1 MCEAF
6 HERLI
11 ILQSR
16 KHKIKILLQGI
27 KKKDF
32 GTFAI
37 TNADENRV
45 KSSVFWEKKEVNNIY
60 MPDSLST
67 YTGGM

>member
-1 MCEAF
+1 MRCAYSE
-6 HERLI
+6 E
-11 ILQSR
+11 
-16 KHKIKILLQGI
+16 GN
-27 KKKDF
+27 KKNDF

-45 KSSVFWEKKEVNNIY
+45 KSTIFWEKKEVNNIY

>member
-45 KSSVFWEKKEVNNIY
+45 KSTIF
-60 MPDSLST
+60 
-67 YTGGM
+67 